1 MKEIQSK
8 CQLKELEFT
17 VFYTFHLILMCAGN
31 QLIILEERI
40 FIPSSVMNS
49 KPHLVHFYVKHLRL
63 CPLPTALCLLSL
75 LRWVATMV
83 KVLNFVRDHWANV
96 FVPLGFVIGWY
107 WDRKNDEGLTEFRN
121 KSLLFKRELRPNEEV
136 TWK

>member
-1 MKEIQSK
+1 MKKPVNNFGRTDFYSFL
-8 CQLKELEFT
+8 CDEFKT
-17 VFYTFHLILMCAGN
+17 
-31 QLIILEERI
+31 
-40 FIPSSVMNS
+40 PSCSLLRQTPS
-49 KPHLVHFYVKHLRL
+49 LVPSPD
-63 CPLPTALCLLSL
+63 CPLPALAAA
-75 LRWVATMV
+75 VATMV